1 MRPTLHSLGL
11 RPVDGLLVVLPLAVG
26 GATSALTA
34 GSIRGWYRTIRKPGF
49 TPPGEVFGPVWT
61 LLYASMGVALVRL
74 RQANDEGADVGVVRA
89 AAAAFGL
96 QLALNSAWSIL
107 FFNAHA
113 IDAALLEIVLL
124 WLSIGAT
131 IVALA
136 RVRTGAALVLVPY
149 LAWVSFA
156 TVLNARIAQLNR

>member
-1 MRPTLHSLGL
+1 MRSALRSLGL
-11 RPVDGLLVVLPLAVG
+11 RPVDGLLFAVPLAVG
-26 GATSALTA
+26 GVTSALTA
-34 GSIRGWYRTIRKPGF
+34 ASVRGWYRTIRKPDF
-49 TPPGEVFGPVWT
+49 PPPGGVFGRVWT
-61 LLYASMGVALVRL
+61 PLYASLGVALVQL
-74 RQANDEGADVGVVRA
+74 PQANDEGADGGRVRA

-124 WLSIGAT
+124 WLAIAAM
-131 IVALA
+131 IVAFAGL
-136 RVRTGAALVLVPY
+136 RTGAALVLVPY